1 MNRTIARGRRLPDP
15 VLRVTRSG
23 MRRGG
28 IVLACAALTALLGCA
43 GAPPAAPG
51 LAGKPIGE
59 FFDELKAELRD
70 VHWRIRSD
78 RAACGTTEPREVD
91 LRNATITLDLQR
103 IGEASVDGQVRLVA
117 LPLAGGL
124 VSPFASAAASRKWTQ
139 DIVLK
144 LDVVGASRL
153 YDLGQASVATGAVA
167 RSLNAAIDG
176 FMRSS
181 AEEPCIRLSS
191 LKLTFVIDVR
201 QDAGGGFK
209 LVVPVAEAGVDA
221 ARRDVN
227 TLTLTWD
234 KVVSNALR

>member
-1 MNRTIARGRRLPDP
+1 MKRIIARTCTD
-15 VLRVTRSG
+15 RVFRITRG
-23 MRRGG
+23 VEA
-28 IVLACAALTALLGCA
+28 VLACAAFTLMLGCA
-43 GAPPAAPG
+43 GAPPVAPG
-51 LAGKPIGE
+51 LGGKPIGE
-59 FFDELKAELRD
+59 FFDDLKGELRE
-70 VHWRIRSD
+70 VHWRVRSD

-117 LPLAGGL
+117 IPLAGGS
-124 VSPFASAAASRKWTQ
+124 VSPFVSAAASRKWTQ
-139 DIVLK
+139 DFVLK
-144 LDVVGASRL
+144 LDVVGASRI
-153 YDLGQASVATGAVA
+153 YDIDQAAVATGAVA

-176 FMRSS
+176 FVRSS

-201 QDAGGGFK
+201 QDASGGFK
-209 LVVPVAEAGVDA
+209 LVVPIAEAGVDA

>member
-1 MNRTIARGRRLPDP
+1 MNRTTARNG
-15 VLRVTRSG
+15 TRCDAVSG
-23 MRRGG
+23 ITGSVVGG
-28 IVLACAALTALLGCA
+28 LACAAFALMLGCA
-43 GAPPAAPG
+43 GAPPVAPG

-59 FFDELKAELRD
+59 FFDELKGELRD
-70 VHWRIRSD
+70 VHWRVRSD
-78 RAACGTTEPREVD
+78 RAACGTTEPREID

-103 IGEASVDGQVRLVA
+103 IGEASIDGQVRLVA
-117 LPLAGGL
+117 IPLAGGF
-124 VSPFASAAASRKWTQ
+124 VSPFVAAAASRKWTQ
-139 DIVLK
+139 EVVLK

-153 YDLGQASVATGAVA
+153 YDISQAPVATGAVA

-191 LKLTFVIDVR
+191 LKLTLIIDVR

-209 LVVPVAEAGVDA
+209 LVVPVTEAGVDA